1 MIMYEHI
8 IKVAIA
14 IQNAL
19 KVLADLEK
27 ILILLENLV
36 FARGEIIF
44 WTTPIGDFWMIPS
57 CTVVKYLLD
66 GVSDS
71 FHRF

>member
-1 MIMYEHI
+1 MYEHI

-14 IQNAL
+14 VQNAV
-19 KVLADLEK
+19 KILADLEK

-44 WTTPIGDFWMIPS
+44 
-57 CTVVKYLLD
+57 
-66 GVSDS
+66 
-71 FHRF
+71 

>member
-1 MIMYEHI
+1 MT
-8 IKVAIA
+8 KVPITLK
-14 IQNAL
+14 NA
-19 KVLADLEK
+19 VEILADLDK

-36 FARGEIIF
+36 FARGKLIF
-44 WTTPIGDFWMIPS
+44 WTTPIRDFWMIPS
-57 CTVVKYLLD
+57 WTFVEDLLD